1 MFEVAPTPLHTLAIP
16 NLLDELLQL
25 FHSILELGGKG
36 KGCGSLLL
44 LKMVVRTVVLHGDV
58 FEATFYICNNI
69 LFIHAILE

>member
-58 FEATFYICNNI
+58 LKLPLHLQQHPLHPCYS
-69 LFIHAILE
+69 